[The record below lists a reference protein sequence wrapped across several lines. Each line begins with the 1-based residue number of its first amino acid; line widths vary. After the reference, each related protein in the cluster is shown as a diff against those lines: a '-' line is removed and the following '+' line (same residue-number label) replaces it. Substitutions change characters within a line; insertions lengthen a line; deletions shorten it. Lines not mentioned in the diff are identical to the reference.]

1 MRVVF
6 VGRDRVVWKR
16 IVYYLLSLGVTRRV
30 WLYRVNKEVDG
41 HAALGLNH
49 RLNLVLLLLP
59 IIGPFI
65 VQCQTAAR
73 LNHVLSDSDLG
84 YGPTPALC
92 AFGLVPILGNA
103 AFIGWSQDRL
113 NKYWALEKAD
123 PSHAIDIDVGLQ
135 SDPEFLKELEA
146 ARLDSYVTGSR
157 FDRRQRQRQDRWRQR
172 MSGFEGVA
180 QARQEVRDLGGS
192 TPLLPWKRPVRP
204 PTRILHVTCSNEHS
218 FDAQADPYEE
228 VALVCPQCGEKEVL
242 PPLHGLPKQVLESP
256 DAT

>member
-16 IVYYLLSLGVTRRV
+16 ILFYVLTFGITRRV

-49 RLNLVLLLLP
+49 RLNLALLILP

-65 VQCQTAAR
+65 VQCQTASR
-73 LNHVLSDSDLG
+73 LNQVFSDSDLS

-92 AFGLVPILGNA
+92 LAGLVPILGNA
-103 AFIGWSQDRL
+103 SFIGWSQNRL
-113 NKYWALEKAD
+113 NRYWALEKAD

-135 SDPEFLKELEA
+135 DDPDFLKELEA

-157 FDRRQRQRQDRWRQR
+157 FDRRQRERQDRWRQR
-172 MSGFEGVA
+172 ISGFEGVA
-180 QARQEVRDLGGS
+180 KARQEVRDRGGS
-192 TPLLPWKRPVRP
+192 TPLMPWRRPARP
-204 PTRILHVTCSNEHS
+204 PTRLLHVTCSNDHA
-218 FDAQADPYEE
+218 FDARADPYDAVE
-228 VALVCPQCGEKEVL
+228 LVCPQCGEQETL
-242 PPLHGLPKQVLESP
+242 APLHGLPKRVEKVQE
-256 DAT
+256 